1 MTSAKRMFIII
12 FLIFSLLMFLIK
24 VMTGIEIVPAN

>member
-1 MTSAKRMFIII
+1 MTSAKRMFNH